1 MNFGSVPLAVLLLSS
16 IASAQQAVTRPVLS
30 AAPVPAAPIQAPAGN
45 APAVNGARMNP
56 AVGGSDTLQVV
67 NPSIPPPPEAS
78 SSTYIINSG
87 DTIQV
92 NVWKEPTLSGSFPVR
107 PDGMISLALVGDLPA
122 ADFTPMRL
130 SLDIAARLKKY
141 VNDPNVTVTVLA
153 VRPKQVYLIGEV
165 VRIGPVVIT
174 PEMTPLQVISAAGG
188 LSPYAKGKRIYI
200 LRGEPGKQKKIP
212 YDYKKALKSGDEQ
225 GVTLIPG
232 DTIVVP

>member
-1 MNFGSVPLAVLLLSS
+1 MNLGSVPLAVLLLSP
-16 IASAQQAVTRPVLS
+16 IASGGQAVTRPVLS
-30 AAPVPAAPIQAPAGN
+30 ATPAPAAPVQAPAGN
-45 APAVNGARMNP
+45 APATNPQNPPAGVSGASQVANP
-56 AVGGSDTLQVV
+56 NV
-67 NPSIPPPPEAS
+67 PPPPEAS

-107 PDGMISLALVGDLPA
+107 PDGMISLALIGDLPA

-130 SLDIAARLKKY
+130 SMDIAARLKKY

-165 VRIGPVVIT
+165 AHIGPVVIT

-188 LSPYAKGKRIYI
+188 LSPYAKTKRIYI
-200 LRGEPGKQKKIP
+200 LRGEAGKQKKIP
-212 YDYKKALKSGDEQ
+212 YDYKKALKTGDEQ